1 MNDLAISFCCGL
13 GHAQVA
19 VGGASALLL
28 ELSLALPWAQPPHR
42 LSAACGS
49 CQAVFGDG
57 TALKR
62 GTKKSCEIHLLKSY
76 LSSEL
81 FSSPKAIYPGQ
92 QDSLG
97 LNILVNGTIARTGT
111 GSHTQKC

>member
-19 VGGASALLL
+19 AGGASALLL
-28 ELSLALPWAQPPHR
+28 ELSLAPPWAQPPHR

-81 FSSPKAIYPGQ
+81 YKAIYSGQ
-92 QDSLG
+92 QDS
-97 LNILVNGTIARTGT
+97 
-111 GSHTQKC
+111 

>member
-1 MNDLAISFCCGL
+1 MKWRAVSPEGCAVNGGWLSSSSNCSCLCDASTLHFSQMNDLAISVCCGL

-28 ELSLALPWAQPPHR
+28 ELSLAPPWAQPPHR

-57 TALKR
+57 TAW
-62 GTKKSCEIHLLKSY
+62 LL
-76 LSSEL
+76 
-81 FSSPKAIYPGQ
+81 
-92 QDSLG
+92 
-97 LNILVNGTIARTGT
+97 
-111 GSHTQKC
+111 